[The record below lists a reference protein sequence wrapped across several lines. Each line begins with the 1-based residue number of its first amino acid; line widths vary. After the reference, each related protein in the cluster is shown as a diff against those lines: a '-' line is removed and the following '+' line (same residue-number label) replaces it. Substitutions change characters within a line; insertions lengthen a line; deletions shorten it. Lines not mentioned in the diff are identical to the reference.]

1 MTNTQELQAHRLAK
15 LIPPMSEQEFAELRD
30 DISENGLQTPI
41 TLYEGQILDGRHRAR
56 ACAEL
61 GIEAMV
67 REYEGDDPRT
77 YILSANV
84 RRRHLTTTQKALIV
98 LEVLPAYKKRAKQ
111 RKVEGARVA
120 GQSSAPGRPAET
132 SGSVEPDVPDKRARA
147 EAAEEI
153 GIGGATVGRLERVRD
168 QAPDLFEQVKDGAIT
183 VRGADDALRKRL
195 AADARSSPKASPDTE
210 RGRQLMNGARK
221 RVETAVGTCSGLAR
235 GLGHLRVDW
244 AMSVA
249 TAEEVEGWDESF
261 AEAITAL
268 QQLRKRVKESK

>member
-15 LIPPMSEQEFAELRD
+15 LIPPMSEQEFVELRD

-61 GIEAMV
+61 GIEPEM

-84 RRRHLTTTQKALIV
+84 NRRHLTITQKALIV

-111 RKVEGARVA
+111 RKVEGARLA
-120 GQSSAPGRPAET
+120 GQSSAPGRPAER
-132 SGSVEPDVPDKRARA
+132 SGSVEPDLSDKRARA
-147 EAAEEI
+147 EAAEKI

-183 VRGADDALRKRL
+183 VRGAEGALRKRL
-195 AADARSSPKASPDTE
+195 APTDGKPSPKASPDTK

-221 RVETAVGTCSGLAR
+221 RVETAVGTCNGLAR

-249 TAEEVEGWDESF
+249 
-261 AEAITAL
+261 
-268 QQLRKRVKESK
+268 